1 MRSDHLMRH
10 IESKHDKS
18 KVDLTDAAEM
28 DQDLY
33 YSKVEG
39 GQQLF
44 KLIESGKVDE
54 ISLSTQNDKA
64 LKLYMKHR
72 RAINVENVELRPW
85 QKEALELLDSPS
97 DREVIWIR
105 GQHGNE
111 GKSWF
116 QAFVRSLY
124 GFQKVACLD
133 MKCRAV
139 DSLLLLS
146 KLPLVNMNMFLFNDT
161 RAVSDDTEQ
170 CYHILEMIKDGRA
183 VSSKYHTN
191 VIQFRVPNVVMVFSN
206 DYPNVKHLS
215 MDRWKIFN
223 IKEDGLKPFGGQL
236 SRLFTVYN

>member
-1 MRSDHLMRH
+1 MKRH
-10 IESKHDKS
+10 IEHKHKEP
-18 KVDLTDAAEM
+18 VDLIDSLEKE
-28 DQDLY
+28 QDLY
-33 YSKVEG
+33 YNKVER
-39 GQQLF
+39 GQVIY
-44 KLIESGKVDE
+44 KSIVSEE
-54 ISLSTQNDKA
+54 IDQIALSEQNDKA

-72 RAINVENVELRPW
+72 RAIDVENVDLRPW

-116 QAFVRSLY
+116 QTYMQSRY
-124 GFQKVACLD
+124 GFQNVSLLD
-133 MKCRAV
+133 MKCKAA

>member
-1 MRSDHLMRH
+1 MRSDNLMRH

-72 RAINVENVELRPW
+72 RAIDVENAKLRPW
-85 QKEALELLDSPS
+85 QENALIELSRPT

-111 GKSWF
+111 GKTWF
-116 QAFVRSLY
+116 QAYVQSLY
-124 GFQKVACLD
+124 GFQNVACLD
-133 MKCRAV
+133 MKCRAN
-139 DSLLLLS
+139 DSLLLARKSHGTQWSSLETPIDIL
-146 KLPLVNMNMFLFNDT
+146 KICKPCTIWCLLF
-161 RAVSDDTEQ
+161 AQSAHAYF
-170 CYHILEMIKDGRA
+170 CL
-183 VSSKYHTN
+183 
-191 VIQFRVPNVVMVFSN
+191 
-206 DYPNVKHLS
+206 
-215 MDRWKIFN
+215 
-223 IKEDGLKPFGGQL
+223 
-236 SRLFTVYN
+236 